1 MSKKM
6 SDQEILNKAK
16 ELREEY
22 TLALAE
28 SQGCWITYCGDKNDE
43 NKQNFLYAKM
53 KTNAFWRKYKRFLSI
68 HHIFVINKGYDIEF
82 CFCVDYAEKLYS
94 HFSDKMDMLLYMWDG
109 ENTYLSEEYAMG
121 FREQEEITKSSFA
134 RMKKFCIEHYI
145 INQEGKF
152 VQLSKKDENSVNDF
166 WREIEYRIGFRF

>member
-53 KTNAFWRKYKRFLSI
+53 KTNAFWRKYKRFLST

-82 CFCVDYAEKLYS
+82 CFCVDYAEKLYNY
-94 HFSDKMDMLLYMWDG
+94 FRTNCNILFGYWNDMVTH
-109 ENTYLSEEYAMG
+109 NCEEFVKSYSG
-121 FREQEEITKSSFA
+121 QEEEVKTSFMK
-134 RMKKFCIEHYI
+134 MKKFCIEHYI
-145 INQEGKF
+145 INQRGKF
-152 VQLSKKDENSVNDF
+152 VQLSSKDKKAVDDF
-166 WREIEYRIGFRF
+166 WREIEYKTDFRF

>member
-1 MSKKM
+1 M

-109 ENTYLSEEYAMG
+109 ENTYLSFLQKM
-121 FREQEEITKSSFA
+121 T
-134 RMKKFCIEHYI
+134 
-145 INQEGKF
+145 
-152 VQLSKKDENSVNDF
+152 
-166 WREIEYRIGFRF
+166 